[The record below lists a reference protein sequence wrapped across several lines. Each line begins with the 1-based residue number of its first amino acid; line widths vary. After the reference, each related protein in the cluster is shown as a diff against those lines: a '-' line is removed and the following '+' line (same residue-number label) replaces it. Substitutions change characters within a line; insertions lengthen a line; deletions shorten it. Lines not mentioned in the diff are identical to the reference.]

1 MKIDLHC
8 HTQEVKIG
16 DAGRAIDASA
26 FYQKLQSAG
35 VCMDEYGIVM

>member
-16 DAGRAIDASA
+16 DTGRAIDASA